1 MRPVWRANVSFFG
14 DYLIA
19 RSIGTKRS
27 FASALRLRSR
37 FFQRLHRM
45 RFSLAMREDQ
55 EPRAFVAT
63 FFFISVPRSTPYSN
77 NVFIVV
83 ILIMFSIMSLMLLF
97 NVVVDDDD
105 DDEGIEQ
112 VNEAETV
119 LVRLR

>member
-1 MRPVWRANVSFFG
+1 MESKCFLLRRLLNRALDRNQEIIRFSFTPSLSLF
-14 DYLIA
+14 
-19 RSIGTKRS
+19 S
-27 FASALRLRSR
+27 ASASHALFTCDEGGSGTTR
-37 FFQRLHRM
+37 FRG
-45 RFSLAMREDQ
+45 DI
-55 EPRAFVAT
+55 
-63 FFFISVPRSTPYSN
+63 FFYICSTPYSN

-105 DDEGIEQ
+105 DDDDEGIEQ